1 MNVEFWN
8 SLFQVASLALILAT
22 FAFGAGAL
30 WTGNRINARQTAR
43 LVTLETELEKSKER
57 AAKAEAE
64 LLAKITPRHLTAD
77 QKDQLVARLSAK
89 PKGTALVECPV
100 SDAEACMFAEELQSV
115 LNDAGWTTSFIQAAL
130 VRVPVGVQL
139 TQHSEGDGVPEMNAL
154 YAALRAFNVD
164 TSGAFDPSVPEGRVK
179 LLVGRKP

>member
-8 SLFQVASLALILAT
+8 SFFQVSSLVLVLAT

-64 LLAKITPRHLTAD
+64 LLTKITPRHLTAD
-77 QKDQLVARLSAK
+77 QKTNWSLVFQPGPR
-89 PKGTALVECPV
+89 E
-100 SDAEACMFAEELQSV
+100 
-115 LNDAGWTTSFIQAAL
+115 
-130 VRVPVGVQL
+130 
-139 TQHSEGDGVPEMNAL
+139 
-154 YAALRAFNVD
+154 
-164 TSGAFDPSVPEGRVK
+164 
-179 LLVGRKP
+179 